1 MRLWIIALFAVSGI
15 FAACTAASPTNSP
28 INEVSPTH
36 SPLQTIT
43 VPPSEVVLPTLT
55 PASEQTQSASDY
67 CEQLLDN
74 YQRADGF
81 QTYCDADYGFALD
94 YPSTWRK
101 TIVAQWPD
109 IASMPSA
116 VRRELSFDPGDMSN
130 YIRTSTYHMYGN
142 LTLRERV
149 EYSLGYNDRAFP
161 DKSYS
166 SLVLGGYKAYVIMQ
180 CRWGQAYSSV
190 DLYLHHGQY
199 YTIMELMAI
208 NRIGLDTNWQIARS
222 IQTTGFTPDNNVI
235 PHELIDDSY
244 KLVDCHVPPTAQPGT
259 EPTGTTTRTPTP
271 TSTLPTDTAVRL
283 AFVSNMDGET
293 ALYRIITDDSALTRL
308 TNQPMLIMHPTWSPD
323 GGRIAFEACRG
334 GDISTDCPE
343 RESFDIYT
351 VNADGT
357 SLTNLTPNPAMDRF
371 PSWSPDGK
379 IAFSSDRSGK
389 DEIYVMNAD
398 GTALKQISGG
408 QDRNDEPHWSPDR
421 KWLAYHCT
429 EESTTSICIT
439 PAGSPD
445 QVIQNAGTSPVWSPI
460 NAEGGLRLAFH
471 CWSTDQSDICTVK
484 PDGSDLVNLTNSPED
499 EIDPTWSPDGHW
511 IAYQSNRENE
521 ISIYKVCMTCEDS
534 AEPIRLTTGETN
546 TNWPIWSPDGNWIA
560 YMADNELYVM
570 LADGSGQR
578 LLAGGVSGP
587 AAWAGQ

>member
-1 MRLWIIALFAVSGI
+1 MKICAILLFLLSGLL
-15 FAACTAASPTNSP
+15 AACTTAASMTPQVPSKTPEASAAITQSPSRTFPPTTALTNT
-28 INEVSPTH
+28 PT
-36 SPLQTIT
+36 QT
-43 VPPSEVVLPTLT
+43 
-55 PASEQTQSASDY
+55 ASEF
-67 CEQLLDN
+67 CEQILVN
-74 YQRADGF
+74 YQPADGF
-81 QTYCDADYGFALD
+81 QTYCDSNYGFAID
-94 YPSTWRK
+94 YPNNWIKHIGS
-101 TIVAQWPD
+101 QSPD
-109 IASMPSA
+109 IASLPSA
-116 VRRELSFDPGDMSN
+116 VRRVMIFEVDDMSN
-130 YIRTSTYHMYGN
+130 FIRTNTYHIYGS
-142 LTLRERV
+142 LTLQERV

-161 DKSYS
+161 GKSYP
-166 SLVLGGYKAYVIMQ
+166 SLVLGGHKAYAMMECWQ
-180 CRWGQAYSSV
+180 QDYGSSV
-190 DLYLHHGQY
+190 NLYFQHGQY
-199 YTIMELMAI
+199 YTIMEVMDL
-208 NRIGLDTNWQIARS
+208 NRIGLDTNWQIALS
-222 IQTTGFTPDNNVI
+222 IQTPGYTPDKNVI

-259 EPTGTTTRTPTP
+259 ERTGTTTRTPTP

-293 ALYRIITDDSALTRL
+293 ALYRIITDDSSLTRL

-323 GGRIAFEACRG
+323 GRRIAFEACRG

-343 RESFDIYT
+343 GESFDIYT

-379 IAFSSDRSGK
+379 IVFSSDRSGK

-398 GTALKQISGG
+398 GTTLKQISSG
-408 QDRNDEPHWSPDR
+408 QDRNDEPHWSPDGR
-421 KWLAYHCT
+421 WLAYHCM

-445 QVIQNAGTSPVWSPI
+445 QVIQIAGTSPVWSPI
-460 NAEGGLRLAFH
+460 NADGGLRLAFH
-471 CWSTDQSDICTVK
+471 CWSNDQSDICTVK

-546 TNWPIWSPDGNWIA
+546 TNWPIWSPDGKWIA
-560 YMADNELYVM
+560 YLADNELYVM